1 MKPETLKNVIAHAID
16 DDEVRNDLE
25 VLYNANVPF
34 AQRMLEEN
42 GKLGPFAASITTAG
56 KCEYHAIDLGE
67 EFNQGHK
74 LIEFLTKILQD
85 KALQGE
91 LRATGICADAF
102 ITRPETSTKTDAICL
117 SFEHK
122 RGYYF
127 HIMLPYEKVKP
138 GTVVFGKVLIN
149 KFEPAQPIFVSEV

>member
-42 GKLGPFAASITTAG
+42 GKLG
-56 KCEYHAIDLGE
+56 
-67 EFNQGHK
+67 
-74 LIEFLTKILQD
+74 LTKILQD

>member
-1 MKPETLKNVIAHAID
+1 MCIRD
-16 DDEVRNDLE
+16 S
-25 VLYNANVPF
+25 LYNANVPF

-42 GKLGPFAASITTAG
+42 GKLGPFAASITTAS